1 MEKIEDGLYETVK
14 GSVDWEVMADLL
26 SIDEDGNEIYSDDY
40 VRINN
45 LFVHPE
51 FRGHGVARNLMEKSI
66 AKIEADYPGM
76 KIKIVAEPKEADV
89 DCSRLATF
97 YASLGLEVVAF

>member
-1 MEKIEDGLYETVK
+1 MEKIEDGLVKTEK

-26 SIDEDGNEIYSDDY
+26 NIDEDGNEIYSDNF

-45 LFVHPE
+45 LFVSPE
-51 FRGHGVARNLMEKSI
+51 FRGAGVARELMTTAI

-76 KIKIVAEPKEADV
+76 AIKIVAEPKEAMVNFD
-89 DCSRLATF
+89 RLAAF
-97 YASLGLEVVAF
+97 YDSLGLEVVAY